1 MLAFRYPLF
10 GWLVG
15 DWSVQIMIRDVPFY
29 GISLDVSLAPKEEI
43 KKTQATSNFN
53 RNGILTI
60 LPISM

>member
-1 MLAFRYPLF
+1 
-10 GWLVG
+10 
-15 DWSVQIMIRDVPFY
+15 MIRDVPFY